1 FKKVLVECDNILVVQ
16 LLNDRIVWSS
26 SLALIRNISDLYG
39 QEWKVKLSYIN
50 REANQVV
57 DCFAKCMKTFEH
69 VFDPA

>member
-39 QEWKVKLSYIN
+39 QEWKVMLSYIN
-50 REANQVV
+50 REAN
-57 DCFAKCMKTFEH
+57 
-69 VFDPA
+69 